1 MKYIIFIIF
10 LTVSFTS
17 KCQIAGNWFFSTN
30 INLFNTDKLIAYKTN
45 PNPKDTSALLNFDTI
60 NNVEYCPKYFIKS
73 IGNAISINCSPNG
86 YSDSKYLKYNDT
98 LQIIFHNIYY
108 PLTDSE
114 IKKLN
119 KKQLEE
125 HYKNFGKSRILYFKI
140 IIDTSERLI
149 LVKIN
154 VP

>member
-1 MKYIIFIIF
+1 MKYIIFITF
-10 LTVSFTS
+10 LIVSFTS
-17 KCQIAGNWFFSTN
+17 KCQIAGNWFFNSNT
-30 INLFNTDKLIAYKTN
+30 NLFNIDTLIAYKTN
-45 PNPKDTSALLNFDTI
+45 PNPKDTSSLLNFDTI

-73 IGNAISINCSPNG
+73 IGNAISINCSSNG

-98 LQIIFHNIYY
+98 LQIIFHNTYY

-119 KKQLEE
+119 KKQLEV
-125 HYKNFGKSRILYFKI
+125 HYHNFGKSRILYFKTI
-140 IIDTSERLI
+140 LATSERLI